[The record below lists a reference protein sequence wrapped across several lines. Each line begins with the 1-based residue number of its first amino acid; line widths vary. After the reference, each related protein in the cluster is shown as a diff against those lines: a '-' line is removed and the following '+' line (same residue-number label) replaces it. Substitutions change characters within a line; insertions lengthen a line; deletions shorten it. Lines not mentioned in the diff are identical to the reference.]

1 MQAFV
6 FIKRVPPGAQGQSDP
21 RASST
26 RVYSCV
32 AYHTAENVIH
42 LYFLLFKDS
51 KSVAEFATAEK
62 LAPYFTAIHLEGPS
76 KGENLVGAACQD

>member
-26 RVYSCV
+26 
-32 AYHTAENVIH
+32 H
-42 LYFLLFKDS
+42 S
-51 KSVAEFATAEK
+51 KSVAEFATAGK